1 MSAWR
6 PAALALLLCSV
17 AAGTALADDEQER
30 PADEGFARIEARLCN
45 EFEVCE
51 PPCGSTQGDA
61 EAGAR

>member
-1 MSAWR
+1 MCACR

-17 AAGTALADDEQER
+17 TAGAALADEGEER

-51 PPCGSTQGDA
+51 PPCGSSQGDA